1 MNKVILLGNLCRDI
15 EVRYTQNEIM
25 VIQNTIAVRNNYK
38 NQDGEYDSQFINIVV
53 WSKTAEYL
61 SKYASKGSRV
71 LLEGRLN
78 TRTYEKD
85 GQKRY
90 ITEVYVGNIQIIGN
104 TKKDET
110 STKENENETQ
120 KEERD
125 PFEEFGEIVEMDE
138 DLPF

>member
-1 MNKVILLGNLCRDI
+1 MNKVILLGNLCKDI
-15 EVRYTQNEIM
+15 EVRYTQTEKM

-38 NQDGEYDSQFINIVV
+38 NQDGEYESQFINIVI
-53 WSKTAEYL
+53 WNKTAEYV

-90 ITEVYVGNIQIIGN
+90 ITEVYVENIQVFGN
-104 TKKDET
+104 VRKDESSNT
-110 STKENENETQ
+110 ENANETQ
-120 KEERD
+120 KEEKD
-125 PFEEFGEIVEMDE
+125 PFE
-138 DLPF
+138 